1 VALNTAAIP
10 SELLESELFGHEAGA
25 FTGAST
31 RRIGRFEQAQGG
43 TLFLDEIGDM
53 PLELQTRL
61 LRVLAEGEFYRV
73 GGRELIKVDVRVIAA
88 THQPLEALVGSK
100 RFREDLLHRLNVL
113 RIRLPPLRE
122 RRADIPLLAQ
132 HFFAAAAAQ
141 LQTKTRS
148 ADKALLDAMQAY
160 AWPGNVRE
168 LENACWRM
176 ASGTSHERLG
186 LADWQGDA
194 LPMASTERAA
204 GWETQLAQETRTLL
218 QQGHLSVHAELKARF
233 EQSLLD
239 AALQHTQGHRQQA
252 AQLLGLGRNTLT
264 RKLGVKHGRKDEA

>member
-1 VALNTAAIP
+1 
-10 SELLESELFGHEAGA
+10 
-25 FTGAST
+25 
-31 RRIGRFEQAQGG
+31 
-43 TLFLDEIGDM
+43 
-53 PLELQTRL
+53 

-88 THQPLEALVGSK
+88 THQPLEALVSSK

-113 RIRLPPLRE
+113 RIRLPALRE
-122 RRADIPLLAQ
+122 RSADIPLLAA

-141 LQTKTRS
+141 LQTKTKS

-194 LPMASTERAA
+194 VPMPQSENPV
-204 GWETQLAQETRTLL
+204 GWEMQLAQETRALL
-218 QQGHLSVHAELKARF
+218 QQSHPNVHAELKARF

-239 AALQHTQGHRQQA
+239 VALQHTHGHRQQA

-264 RKLGVKHGRKDEA
+264 RKLGVKHTRKDEI